1 MQGVPL
7 QFSDEKDRARF
18 RHLEQL
24 PGVELYH
31 AHISRYAFEPH
42 THEAFGIGVI
52 EQGAERFRYRGS
64 QHIAAANSIV
74 TMNPDELHTGEAET
88 ADGWRYRMIYLE
100 PDRLEAITGV
110 RDWWF
115 SEVVREDPLRSRQ
128 IGQLIYGL
136 WHSDDPLAQQGMLL
150 DLIDTFRPLAHHASA
165 QGEAGHRF
173 DRVRDYL
180 HDNYMRP
187 ITLDELAQVAAL
199 SPYHFQRQFKAH
211 YHVTPHQMLMP
222 SVCGAPR
229 HFSPTACPPPK
240 WR

>member
-74 TMNPDELHTGEAET
+74 TMNPDEPAHRRSGNRRRLA
-88 ADGWRYRMIYLE
+88 L
-100 PDRLEAITGV
+100 PD
-110 RDWWF
+110 
-115 SEVVREDPLRSRQ
+115 
-128 IGQLIYGL
+128 
-136 WHSDDPLAQQGMLL
+136 
-150 DLIDTFRPLAHHASA
+150 DLS
-165 QGEAGHRF
+165 GAG
-173 DRVRDYL
+173 
-180 HDNYMRP
+180 
-187 ITLDELAQVAAL
+187 
-199 SPYHFQRQFKAH
+199 
-211 YHVTPHQMLMP
+211 P
-222 SVCGAPR
+222 S
-229 HFSPTACPPPK
+229 
-240 WR
+240 

>member
-1 MQGVPL
+1 MQGVPP

-64 QHIAAANSIV
+64 QHIAAANAIV

-115 SEVVREDPLRSRQ
+115 SEVVREDPCVPDR
-128 IGQLIYGL
+128 
-136 WHSDDPLAQQGMLL
+136 LA
-150 DLIDTFRPLAHHASA
+150 S
-165 QGEAGHRF
+165 
-173 DRVRDYL
+173 
-180 HDNYMRP
+180 
-187 ITLDELAQVAAL
+187 
-199 SPYHFQRQFKAH
+199 
-211 YHVTPHQMLMP
+211 
-222 SVCGAPR
+222 
-229 HFSPTACPPPK
+229 
-240 WR
+240 